1 MALRGDFS
9 GAWGMHPL
17 FLLVAPLWFLLF
29 GGIFF
34 SQGSVFP
41 RVQSVGLVGIL
52 SAFLLRWM
60 LLHCL

>member
-1 MALRGDFS
+1 
-9 GAWGMHPL
+9 MHPL